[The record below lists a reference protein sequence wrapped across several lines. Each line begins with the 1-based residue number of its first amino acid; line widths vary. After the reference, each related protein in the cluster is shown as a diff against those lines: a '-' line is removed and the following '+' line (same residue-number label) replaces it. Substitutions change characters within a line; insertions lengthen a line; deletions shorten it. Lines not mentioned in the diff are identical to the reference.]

1 MRRLVV
7 LAVVVSSVLSVPLAE
22 ARAASARAAAPR
34 LPDMA
39 AAVGAPLEDVAGVAD
54 AGAVYVFRKGGDPPN
69 IDLDVEDV
77 SVITRAALGGTPTPK
92 DRFGTAVALTDTFR
106 RGTEVIIGAPGADH
120 GAGRVYLV
128 HVDVDTGQFDLDD
141 AVVLRQGHGGVP
153 GTAEPGDGFGASLQV
168 VYAGG
173 LEPWLAIGAPG
184 EDVHDVIDA
193 GAVTG
198 LELGTHT
205 DSAKVFYQGGLLP
218 GRAEPGDRFGSS
230 LAQFAYGVVA
240 GAPHE
245 DVWQVPDAGGV
256 TSFDLYGRVPP
267 VAYRQGLD
275 GVPGPPESGDR
286 FGAAMTGLDLGGAAV
301 GVPGEDIG
309 SIRDAGTMIELAA
322 PGVSYVT
329 TQLWYQG
336 HHGIKGTPERGDR
349 FGAALTMGV
358 RGLVVGVPGEDVD
371 GVADAGAIHFLP
383 FVTDSNRV
391 FTVDHDALVDEGSPG
406 VPGAPEAGDRF
417 GASTGAAEF
426 RVLVGV
432 PNEGVGTASR
442 AGAIVD
448 ITFDDDVLVTDPP
461 TREITSAT
469 IGSSPQTG
477 ARFGLAL

>member
-1 MRRLVV
+1 MSGSPVTAGRCVMRRLVV

-106 RGTEVIIGAPGADH
+106 RGTEVVIGAPGADH

-128 HVDVDTGQFDLDD
+128 HVDLDTGQFDLDD

-168 VYAGG
+168 VYTGG

-198 LELGTHT
+198 LQLGTHT

-301 GVPGEDIG
+301 GC
-309 SIRDAGTMIELAA
+309 
-322 PGVSYVT
+322 
-329 TQLWYQG
+329 
-336 HHGIKGTPERGDR
+336 
-349 FGAALTMGV
+349 
-358 RGLVVGVPGEDVD
+358 
-371 GVADAGAIHFLP
+371 
-383 FVTDSNRV
+383 
-391 FTVDHDALVDEGSPG
+391 
-406 VPGAPEAGDRF
+406 
-417 GASTGAAEF
+417 
-426 RVLVGV
+426 
-432 PNEGVGTASR
+432 R
-442 AGAIVD
+442 ARTSG
-448 ITFDDDVLVTDPP
+448 P
-461 TREITSAT
+461 SAT
-469 IGSSPQTG
+469 PG
-477 ARFGLAL
+477 R